1 MVALVN
7 SVQKPQESTMS
18 QSMETFLRQNGAGID
33 ITTWNQLVASLPR
46 RARRSVELRLASA
59 NRTLSS
65 LRLSERSE
73 RRMLQMAREKLEVSR
88 QVDGKG
94 RRPTVAAAEL
104 ALEVE
109 THLSNLKTI
118 EQQIALVRLAI
129 EHLHRRT
136 VGWSSRHE
144 KQADRPARK
153 SDEEVDRANQHLQ
166 RGFAAVRAIRAARAA
181 KHSASMNV

>member
-1 MVALVN
+1 
-7 SVQKPQESTMS
+7 MS

-33 ITTWNQLVASLPR
+33 ITTWNQLVATLPR

-73 RRMLQMAREKLEVSR
+73 RRMLQTARERLEVSHE
-88 QVDGKG
+88 VED
-94 RRPTVAAAEL
+94 RRPSVAVAEL

-109 THLSNLKTI
+109 THISNLKTI

-136 VGWSSRHE
+136 AGWSSRHE
-144 KQADRPARK
+144 KQTERPASK
-153 SDEEVDRANQHLQ
+153 SDEEVDPANEHLQ
-166 RGFAAVRAIRAARAA
+166 RGFAAVRAIRARRAA